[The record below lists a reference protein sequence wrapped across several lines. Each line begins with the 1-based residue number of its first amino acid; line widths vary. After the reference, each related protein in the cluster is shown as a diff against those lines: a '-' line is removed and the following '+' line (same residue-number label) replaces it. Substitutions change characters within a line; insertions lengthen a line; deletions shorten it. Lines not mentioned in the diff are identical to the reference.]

1 MIRKISWKTSS
12 RRDFLGAC
20 GAAAATFMRAP
31 R

>member
-1 MIRKISWKTSS
+1 MSWKTSS

-20 GAAAATFMRAP
+20 GAAAATLMRAP